1 MSSVTLEKIEEQHLK
16 IGKMIEELKAASVTI
31 FGLPEIEIELKHGEH
46 YAGIELGKN
55 GEPSRH
61 LILLPEEAEGL
72 TWSEAKEWAKKN
84 GGELPTRRQQSLLFA
99 NLKEQFKEAW
109 YWSGEE
115 HASGSGYAWYQN
127 FDYGGQSYGNKDTK
141 GRVRAVRSLII
152 E

>member
-31 FGLPEIEIELKHGEH
+31 FGLPEIEVELKHGEH

-72 TWSEAKEWAKKN
+72 TWNEAKEWAKKN

-99 NLKEQFKEAW
+99 NLKERFKEAW

-115 HASGSGYAWYQN
+115 HASGSGFAWCQD
-127 FDYGGQSYGNKDTK
+127 FDDGNQYYLDESNK

>member
-31 FGLPEIEIELKHGEH
+31 FGLPEIEIALKHGEH

-72 TWSEAKEWAKKN
+72 TWSEAKEWAKTN
-84 GGELPTRRQQSLLFA
+84 GGELPTRRQQSLLFT

-115 HASGSGYAWYQN
+115 HASDSGCAWYQN
-127 FDYGGQSYGNKDTK
+127 FGYGTQSCSGKGGK

>member
-1 MSSVTLEKIEEQHLK
+1 MSSVTLEKIEEQLLK
-16 IGKMIEELKAASVTI
+16 IGKMIGELKAASVTI

-61 LILLPEEAEGL
+61 LILLPEEAKGL
-72 TWSEAKEWAKKN
+72 TWNEAKEWAKKN
-84 GGELPTRRQQSLLFA
+84 GGELPTRRQQYLLFA

-115 HASGSGYAWYQN
+115 HALDSDYAWYQS
-127 FDYGGQSYGNKDTK
+127 FMRGTQDYDEKNTK
-141 GRVRAVRSLII
+141 GRAMAIRSLII

>member
-1 MSSVTLEKIEEQHLK
+1 MSSVTLEKIEAEHTKL
-16 IGKMIEELKAASVTI
+16 GKMIEEFKAKAVTV
-31 FGLPEIEIELKHGEH
+31 FGIPEIEIELKHGEH
-46 YAGIELGKN
+46 YAGIELGKD

-61 LILLPEEAEGL
+61 LILMAGEAEGL
-72 TWSEAKEWAKKN
+72 TWQQAKEWAKEQ

-115 HASGSGYAWYQN
+115 HASDSDCAWYQG
-127 FDYGGQSYGNKDTK
+127 FDFGDQNYYYKYYK
-141 GRVRAVRSLII
+141 GRGRAVRSLII